1 MIKIIGLFIL
11 LSTIS
16 MLSWSDDAAWG
27 EVGGADLPAT
37 EQAPPV
43 QTPEAPINEPAC
55 GEDDPRIENFVPV
68 LQELRAGN
76 AIEPIQ
82 MTFETYLSLSL
93 KIRNILGDNIYFS
106 LPDCSKSYLI
116 EGELLDVFEVPMI
129 TMWST
134 ITDALRTSDV
144 EKLQFMKKNIRPAPV
159 TAAEIIS
166 YIQDVEISPEQRTM
180 LGENLFKT
188 SIRNAPYEN
197 ENKDEDEDND
207 RWSFLDIYIVLGGK
221 LVPSDI
227 GKSIYLVPIYSAYT
241 VCLDDGQ
248 GNDQIPR
255 YSQKKIYSTLFQLG
269 LKPEVIR
276 INIAEQ
282 TEWYKK
288 FMKSKSQ

>member
-68 LQELRAGN
+68 LQEIRAGN
-76 AIEPIQ
+76 TIEPIQ
-82 MTFETYLSLSL
+82 MTLETYISLSL
-93 KIRNILGDNIYFS
+93 KIRNMLGDNIYFS
-106 LPDCSKSYLI
+106 LPDCSKSYFFK
-116 EGELLDVFEVPMI
+116 GELLDVVEVPMI

-159 TAAEIIS
+159 TAAELIS
-166 YIQDVEISPEQRTM
+166 YIQDVEFSPEQRTM
-180 LGENLFKT
+180 LEENLFIT
-188 SIRNAPYEN
+188 NIRNAPYRGG
-197 ENKDEDEDND
+197 DND
-207 RWSFLDIYIVLGGK
+207 WWSFLDIYIVLGGK
-221 LVPSDI
+221 LISGDI
-227 GKSIYLVPIYSAYT
+227 GKSIYLAEEISAFRREVIT
-241 VCLDDGQ
+241 GVFLDDGQ
-248 GNDQIPR
+248 GSDRTPF
-255 YSQKKIYSTLFQLG
+255 YSTKKIYRTLFQLG
-269 LKPEVIR
+269 LKPEVFEDSSIR
-276 INIAEQ
+276 D
-282 TEWYKK
+282 TKWYKM
-288 FMKSKSQ
+288 FRQLKSQ